1 MWNLRYRRARPF
13 VSFIALAT
21 VALSLT
27 LYSPPAACEEEATG
41 PEESETDASSG
52 SPKQDAQE
60 PREAAAVPPKTRP
73 KTPDCRSKSTEEA
86 RIIRQQ
92 GTVSGPRCENE
103 TNAELHGKDPL
114 MSAGPSGRGDHNAEV
129 NATIGATVLT
139 GASGFAT
146 SWSIA
151 WVTCTI
157 ADAIGGIDSECTKGP
172 LTIGILGGTAFG
184 HMGYKNDASVIIL
197 SGAVPLFA
205 AGTALGLRMEAPGT
219 MVYSMAFLGGAG
231 GAYLGYRLWR
241 IRQPTGP
248 LKLFRTPKSIWSQ
261 VSVSPYLNRERSEL
275 VLSAR
280 F

>member
-1 MWNLRYRRARPF
+1 MWNLRNRAAPPV
-13 VSFIALAT
+13 VSVMALAT

-92 GTVSGPRCENE
+92 GTVSGPGCENA
-103 TNAELHGKDPL
+103 TNTESH
-114 MSAGPSGRGDHNAEV
+114 RNAEV
-129 NATIGATVLT
+129 TATIGATALT
-139 GASGFAT
+139 GAFGFGSTWLLASSVCWTSVIISGNP
-146 SWSIA
+146 
-151 WVTCTI
+151 
-157 ADAIGGIDSECTKGP
+157 GSECEKGF
-172 LTIGILGGTAFG
+172 LGYGILGGIGFG
-184 HMGYKNDASVIIL
+184 FMGYKNQPLYIIFSSSASL
-197 SGAVPLFA
+197 LFA
-205 AGTALGLRMEAPGT
+205 GGMLGA
-219 MVYSMAFLGGAG
+219 SMDSDNVGFSMGLLGGVG

-241 IRQPTGP
+241 VRQPTGP
-248 LKLFRTPKSIWSQ
+248 LNLFKTPKSIWSRA
-261 VSVSPYLNRERSEL
+261 SVSPYLNRERSGL
-275 VLSAR
+275 VLSGL